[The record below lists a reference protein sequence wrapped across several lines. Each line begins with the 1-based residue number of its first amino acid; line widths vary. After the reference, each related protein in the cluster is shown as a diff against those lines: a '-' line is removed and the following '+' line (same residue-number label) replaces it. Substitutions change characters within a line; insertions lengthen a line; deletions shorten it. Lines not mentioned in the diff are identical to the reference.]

1 MESGDGQV
9 ILKLTI
15 SLLKPVHPGN
25 SDRNSKL
32 QVGNM
37 I

>member
-1 MESGDGQV
+1 MESEKGEV
-9 ILKLTI
+9 ILKRTI

-32 QVGNM
+32 
-37 I
+37 